1 MNGFPDW
8 NEQPSGV
15 QPERP
20 AQQKRS
26 AGLLLS
32 GILIAI
38 SLLAF
43 VFPLAAYHVAQVASV
58 LRLRSAVL
66 LMAAVS
72 MLIYFLGMITRL
84 PVFVMAGT
92 LGILSLPFLWLSL
105 MFRFKNRSALWALL
119 VLALPVVLMMSSL
132 LGVPQGFNVEA
143 WLTANIAGGLGA
155 TNAAQAE
162 TLLRQLKESR
172 VIDEMQRF
180 LDQESWERLAWL
192 LFADSGSL
200 SVFVLGS
207 LAATVVLIDFAFN
220 QTERMHFVLRYVLA
234 NREVFPHQMVFIFQ
248 QTAESMK
255 ALMGRKRGAPLD
267 ALTSGVVVQAHVKKP
282 TRGASESGN
291 TAPWSEEKKSG
302 SAMLPGWLRRLARE
316 PNPPSTT
323 DIFGYRFTLSAEPG
337 WRSRLFAV
345 PLWLAVPALAM
356 LLYMSSLWQGDAE
369 LGSWLPAEPKGPV
382 LVWGALAALMVLVG
396 LALQGALIVHACL
409 RPLVALAAVFAILLL
424 SSSLDGGPFLVVAVL
439 AGVGLLDNAYDFRNR
454 LAKNKNAV

>member
-1 MNGFPDW
+1 MNGFPEW

-43 VFPLAAYHVAQVASV
+43 VFPLAAYHAAQVASV
-58 LRLRSAVL
+58 LRLRSAVF

-72 MLIYFLGMITRL
+72 VLIYLLGMTTRL

-92 LGILSLPFLWLSL
+92 FGILSLPFLGLSL
-105 MFRFKNRSALWALL
+105 GVRLKKRSAIWALL
-119 VLALPVVLMMSSL
+119 ILAVPLVLMLSSL
-132 LGVPQGFNVEA
+132 LGLPQGFNIEA
-143 WLTANIAGGLGA
+143 WLSANITSGLGT
-155 TNAAQAE
+155 TNATQAE
-162 TLLRQLKESR
+162 TLLRQLNESR
-172 VIDEMQRF
+172 VVDEMQRF

-192 LFADSGSL
+192 LFADAGSL

-220 QTERMHFVLRYVLA
+220 QTERMRLVLRYVLD
-234 NREVFPHQMVFIFQ
+234 NREIFPQQMVSIFQ
-248 QTAESMK
+248 QTFDSMK
-255 ALMGRKRGAPLD
+255 ALMGREKVPGTAPV
-267 ALTSGVVVQAHVKKP
+267 AESIIVQSHVKKAP
-282 TRGASESGN
+282 QGESARDAGAGW
-291 TAPWSEEKKSG
+291 PEKKQRVSTPAWIKKL
-302 SAMLPGWLRRLARE
+302 SRSPSPPG
-316 PNPPSTT
+316 TT
-323 DIFGYRFTLSAEPG
+323 DLFGYRFTLSAEPG
-337 WRSRLFAV
+337 WSSRLFAV
-345 PLWLAVPALAM
+345 PLWLAVPALGF
-356 LLYMSSLWQGDAE
+356 LLYISSLWKGDAE
-369 LGSWLPAEPKGPV
+369 LASWLPVEPLGPV
-382 LVWGALAALMVLVG
+382 LVWSSLVALAVLVA

-409 RPLVALAAVFAILLL
+409 RPLVALAAVFAVLLL
-424 SSSLDGGPFLVVAVL
+424 SSALNGGPFLVVAVL